1 MHPGTAVATPRA
13 PFARLAARFGR
24 ADTHRSLAA
33 DALPNSAE
41 RSSVLRCCRAARNR
55 IPNKRLPASVT
66 LSHCRNFPAALLY
79 CVLHAAH
86 APLPHAQFCLYMLWR
101 TYCVSQG
108 PNIRVRRLPH
118 ERARPEFSLPVVC
131 RDMLRFL
138 PENSSALAAPP
149 RWAHGWR
156 WRSGCLRRPGPLL
169 TLSAAQIDRTT

>member
-86 APLPHAQFCLYMLWR
+86 APLPHTSCSIMLLHVVAHLLCLAGSQFV
-101 TYCVSQG
+101 CVTFRIQG
-108 PNIRVRRLPH
+108 RWPGRAVAGRPRPQITIRP
-118 ERARPEFSLPVVC
+118 
-131 RDMLRFL
+131 
-138 PENSSALAAPP
+138 AA
-149 RWAHGWR
+149 
-156 WRSGCLRRPGPLL
+156 
-169 TLSAAQIDRTT
+169 